1 MWPTLKN
8 RRQFDLV
15 YSRGHKRTSQT
26 LVVFLL
32 DNAPDQRVAYVASRV
47 VGGAVQRNRAKRLL
61 RTAFR
66 QAAAARE
73 MPRGWIVVVARRK
86 ILEHKSLFVTQE
98 LNAVLTDLEKLHL
111 ESPPQSREPGEPRNG
126 EGPS

>member
-32 DNAPDQRVAYVASRV
+32 NTAPDQRVAYVASRV

-66 QAAAARE
+66 QAAGSRR
-73 MPRGWIVVVARRK
+73 MPQGWIVLVARGR
-86 ILEHKSLFVTQE
+86 ILEHKSDFVTAE
-98 LNAVLTDLEKLHL
+98 LKAVLDELGNRRDAAAPLD
-111 ESPPQSREPGEPRNG
+111 SGRDAS
-126 EGPS
+126 

>member
-15 YSRGHKRTSQT
+15 YTRGYKRTSQT

-32 DNAPDQRVAYVASRV
+32 DTAPDRRVAYVASRV

-66 QAAAARE
+66 QVAGSRVLPTA
-73 MPRGWIVVVARRK
+73 WIVLVARGR
-86 ILEHKSLFVTQE
+86 ILEHQSDFVTEE
-98 LNAVLTDLEKLHL
+98 LREVLVDLLA
-111 ESPPQSREPGEPRNG
+111 RC
-126 EGPS
+126 GPTVPVCEDTRKDAP